1 MRKYTFNFYAS
12 FSMLAVAIAALITLG
27 FQQVHTAF
35 GKAVAQGESIRV
47 TEANACDATTE
58 DKPHFSG
65 CNSII

>member
-1 MRKYTFNFYAS
+1 
-12 FSMLAVAIAALITLG
+12 MLAVAIAALITLG